1 MPRSNRSIL
10 HLHFLVFIWGFTSI
24 LGALIHLDA
33 LSLVWYRVVMAVAMI
48 ALYFLVFSK
57 QSFVLPKEA
66 FGRFLLGGVLISVH
80 WILFF
85 YAIKISSISV
95 TLSVLSSASLMTSF
109 LEPLFYKRKIKAYEV
124 FFGCLVILGLGL
136 IFEAESD
143 QYLGILVAL
152 ACTLLSVLFSLL
164 NGKLIDQYPAKTIS
178 FYQLTFGAIF
188 MSLWMLIYGLPKGFF
203 QVSASD
209 WLWLF
214 LLASI
219 CTAYAFI
226 ASVDIL
232 KHITPY
238 TLMISLNM
246 EPIYAILFSLLI
258 FGEKELMH
266 ANFYL
271 GVLII
276 LLSVVGNAMYKL
288 KNKKKKINPL

>member
-1 MPRSNRSIL
+1 MPRGNRSIL

-24 LGALIHLDA
+24 LGALISLDA
-33 LSLVWYRVVMAVAMI
+33 LSLVWYRVVMATGLI
-48 ALYFLVFSK
+48 ALYFLFFSK
-57 QSFVLPKEA
+57 SSFFLPKKA
-66 FGRFLLGGVLISVH
+66 VGGFLLGGVLISAH

-95 TLSVLSSASLMTSF
+95 TLSVLASASLMTSF
-109 LEPLFYKRKIKAYEV
+109 LEPLFYKQKIKPYEV

-136 IFEAESD
+136 IFNAESD
-143 QYLGILVAL
+143 QYLGILFAL
-152 ACTLLSVLFSLL
+152 LCTLLSVLFTLL
-164 NGKLIDQYPAKTIS
+164 NGKLIDHYPARTIS
-178 FYQLTFGAIF
+178 FYQLIFGAIV
-188 MSLWMLIYGLPKGFF
+188 MSVWMLIFGLPEGFF
-203 QVSASD
+203 QVQSAD

-214 LLASI
+214 LLSSI

-226 ASVDIL
+226 ASVDIM

-276 LLSVVGNAMYKL
+276 LLSVVGNGMYKL
-288 KNKKKKINPL
+288 KNKKKKIKTL

>member
-1 MPRSNRSIL
+1 MPRGKSAIL
-10 HLHFLVFIWGFTSI
+10 HLHFLIFIWGFTSI
-24 LGALIHLDA
+24 LGALISLDA
-33 LSLVWYRVVMAVAMI
+33 LSLVWYRVVMAAAMI
-48 ALYFLVFSK
+48 AVYFLLFSPAA
-57 QSFVLPKEA
+57 FRLPKEA
-66 FGRFLLGGVLISVH
+66 IGRFFLGGVLISVH

-109 LEPLFYKRKIKAYEV
+109 LEPLFYKRRIKTYEV

-136 IFEAESD
+136 IFDAESD
-143 QYLGILVAL
+143 QYLGIIVAL
-152 ACTLLSVLFSLL
+152 ACTLLSVLFTLL
-164 NGKLIDQYPAKTIS
+164 NGKLITHFPAKTIS
-178 FYQLTFGAIF
+178 FYQLTFGALV
-188 MSLWMLIYGLPKGFF
+188 MSVWMLIYGLPEGFF
-203 QVSASD
+203 AVSAAD
-209 WLWLF
+209 WGWLF

-226 ASVDIL
+226 ASVEIM

-246 EPIYAILFSLLI
+246 EPIYAILFSFLI
-258 FGEKELMH
+258 FGDKELMH

-276 LLSVVGNAMYKL
+276 LLSVVGNGMYKL
-288 KNKKKKINPL
+288 NNKKKKISKA

>member
-1 MPRSNRSIL
+1 MQSDNRSIL
-10 HLHFLVFIWGFTSI
+10 HLHFLIFIWGFTSI
-24 LGALIHLDA
+24 LGALISLDA
-33 LSLVWYRVVMAVAMI
+33 LSLVWYRVVMAAGLI
-48 ALYFLVFSK
+48 GLYFAFFSK
-57 QSFVLPKEA
+57 SSFAMPKKA
-66 FGRFLLGGVLISVH
+66 AGQFLLGGVLISVH

-109 LEPLFYKRKIKAYEV
+109 LEPLFYKRKIKTYEV

-136 IFEAESD
+136 IFDAESD

-152 ACTLLSVLFSLL
+152 ACTLLSVLFTLL
-164 NGKLIDQYPAKTIS
+164 NGKLISHYPAKTIS
-178 FYQLTFGAIF
+178 FYQLVFGAGV
-188 MSLWMLIYGLPKGFF
+188 MSIWMMIYGLPDGFF
-203 QVSASD
+203 QVNKED

-214 LLASI
+214 LLSSI

-226 ASVDIL
+226 ASVDIM

-266 ANFYL
+266 VNFYL

-276 LLSVVGNAMYKL
+276 LLSVIGNGMYKL
-288 KNKKKKINPL
+288 RNKKKKISPL